1 MRFNVLVLV
10 PTVVALASYVQG
22 HYDEFDARDL
32 VDELST
38 REIQGLL
45 RRSEI
50 MEELA
55 EISTRDLIHELSS
68 RLEARGGNSS
78 KPKKY
83 YCWSCNVAYE
93 DEDDA
98 RRCHMTEAEKKLEKK
113 GLLNWGPG
121 TVHRRR

>member
-68 RLEARGGNSS
+68 RLEARGGNNS
-78 KPKKY
+78 KPIY
-83 YCWSCNVAYE
+83 HCWSCNVGYE
-93 DEDDA
+93 DENDA
-98 RRCHMTEAEKKLEKK
+98 RRCHMTPAEKELEKK

-121 TVHRRR
+121 TLKRRR